1 MLLPLIDRI
10 EKRFLSLIKLLT
22 LEDEDERKRER
33 HVNAYEKKRRK
44 KKKGVRKNGIGK
56 RKDIELVREISIFDV
71 PCIIR
76 SGIYEP

>member
-1 MLLPLIDRI
+1 MHT
-10 EKRFLSLIKLLT
+10 KRK
-22 LEDEDERKRER
+22 EER
-33 HVNAYEKKRRK
+33 
-44 KKKGVRKNGIGK
+44 KKGVRKNGIGK